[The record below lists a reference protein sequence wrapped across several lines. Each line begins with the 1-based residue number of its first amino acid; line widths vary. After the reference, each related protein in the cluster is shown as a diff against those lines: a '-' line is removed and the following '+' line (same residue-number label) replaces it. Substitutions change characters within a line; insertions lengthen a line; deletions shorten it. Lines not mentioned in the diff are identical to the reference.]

1 VVRSISMESSSS
13 LSISSEEVGV
23 QLCGRC
29 RSERGAVGG
38 SVAGVDRLA
47 WVVAADAAEGGVRSS
62 FIALFG
68 GEVLRTSRGGLEGF
82 SRVVLV
88 VGDEVGGGLEAAAE

>member
-1 VVRSISMESSSS
+1 M
-13 LSISSEEVGV
+13 
-23 QLCGRC
+23 
-29 RSERGAVGG
+29 
-38 SVAGVDRLA
+38 A